1 MALNKIDTNIS
12 KQLNRWRNVVIFMCR
27 QSRNAHVAQR
37 PSTSEQEVTSEA
49 AKKVTDSLVWSKN
62 SPVSLLVET
71 ARKPQHNRT
80 LELKKAAAQL
90 SRSNE
95 SLKAHF
101 IQKRTDRTAEEFL
114 AKEPQTA
121 KKLANLMSLNIA
133 MVETKRPR
141 SSSAP
146 PRGMET
152 DHSTMGTIDFKPQS
166 NHSVRWQY
174 KKTSEKETTGL
185 EPSLKDAKD
194 RQKSPLKS
202 TQKVAEQPVVA
213 AEHPQQK
220 ASEVESKPS
229 KNDKITKTVNKLKIG
244 SLTSLNSEDR
254 QDWQNNLRKA
264 TETIQEPVSKNPN
277 SLAKWKIG
285 SRSIPRLDI

>member
-1 MALNKIDTNIS
+1 MALNKIDGVANIS
-12 KQLNRWRNVVIFMCR
+12 KQLNRWRNVVIFLSQ

-37 PSTSEQEVTSEA
+37 PSTSEQEVASEA
-49 AKKVTDSLVWSKN
+49 AKKVTDSSVWSKN
-62 SPVSLLVET
+62 SPVSLLVEN

-101 IQKRTDRTAEEFL
+101 IQKRIDRTAEEFV

-152 DHSTMGTIDFKPQS
+152 DHSIDFKPQS

-174 KKTSEKETTGL
+174 KKSAKE
-185 EPSLKDAKD
+185 EPSGLKNAKD
-194 RQKSPLKS
+194 LQKSPLKNA
-202 TQKVAEQPVVA
+202 QKLAEQPVV

-229 KNDKITKTVNKLKIG
+229 KSDKITKTVNKLKIG
-244 SLTSLNSEDR
+244 
-254 QDWQNNLRKA
+254 
-264 TETIQEPVSKNPN
+264 
-277 SLAKWKIG
+277 KI
-285 SRSIPRLDI
+285 